1 MYIYVLFFIIGRI
14 AVAGLDY
21 EGQSYVLLT
30 FNATTRTIQVPVG
43 LIDDNDFEGDE
54 DFNGL
59 LSLVSS
65 LSRVTIAPANAIA
78 TIVEDE
84 SMSACVC
91 HI

>member
-1 MYIYVLFFIIGRI
+1 M
-14 AVAGLDY
+14 DY
-21 EGQSYVLLT
+21 EGQSNVLLT

-59 LSLVSS
+59 LSLVST
-65 LSRVTIAPANAIA
+65 LSRVIIAPDNAIA

-84 SMSACVC
+84 SMSVCVH
-91 HI
+91 HINFD